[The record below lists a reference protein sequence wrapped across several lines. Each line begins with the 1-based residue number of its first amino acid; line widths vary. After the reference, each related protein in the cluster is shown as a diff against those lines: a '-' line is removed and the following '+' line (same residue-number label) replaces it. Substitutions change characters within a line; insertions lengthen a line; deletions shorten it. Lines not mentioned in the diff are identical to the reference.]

1 MFSCQFVD
9 MKFCFLYLQDFP
21 PDVRG
26 TQPAH
31 CQLRA
36 LYGPWDASASRWQ
49 AECVR
54 EGRQDS
60 ICTALHDIRPED
72 LQLRQQDLW
81 ELWGW
86 WVFICSFVPL
96 FCFRFL
102 LVAVWLIH
110 NYVQLFII
118 MFYFSEPF
126 KPLEWLKHER
136 TETTEADRSRL
147 PTPSISGSSSGTPSL
162 VFDFPSVSRTP
173 SVSSAPSEAST
184 STAMAPVG
192 QSHSSEEEIS

>member
-1 MFSCQFVD
+1 MCEDHSQHTVYCERCMDPGTLLQIVD
-9 MKFCFLYLQDFP
+9 KLN
-21 PDVRG
+21 
-26 TQPAH
+26 
-31 CQLRA
+31 A
-36 LYGPWDASASRWQ
+36 LERVGRIQSVQRYMISVQKILNSGHKICGSYGA
-49 AECVR
+49 
-54 EGRQDS
+54 GK
-60 ICTALHDIRPED
+60 
-72 LQLRQQDLW
+72 
-81 ELWGW
+81 
-86 WVFICSFVPL
+86 CSFVLL
-96 FCFRFL
+96 FLCFVLDFFHSGGQFGYF
-102 LVAVWLIH
+102 ITMSF
-110 NYVQLFII
+110 LFII